1 MKKGLGKGLGALLT
15 NDSINNLENTKDT
28 INEKDK
34 VLEIDINKIQIDK
47 AQPRKSFDEESLLE
61 LANSIKEV
69 GIINPII
76 VKQKDEFYEI
86 ISGERRFRACKI
98 LKLKKIPVLIREYDE
113 IKKLEVALIENIQR
127 ENLNP
132 IEEAMIYKK
141 FQDEFSLSQEEIS
154 ERVGKKRTTI
164 ANAVRLLKLDKRVQN
179 FIIELK
185 ISQGHA
191 KALLTLDNKETQFEL
206 AEKII
211 EESLSVRQTE
221 DLVKKIIENEKLEKE
236 NNKKYETIEDEA
248 RKQAFETIS
257 KQLNQIFG
265 TKVKIKDKN
274 NKGKIEI
281 EYYSEEELERLVGL
295 FKKI

>member
-221 DLVKKIIENEKLEKE
+221 DLV
-236 NNKKYETIEDEA
+236 
-248 RKQAFETIS
+248 
-257 KQLNQIFG
+257 
-265 TKVKIKDKN
+265 
-274 NKGKIEI
+274 
-281 EYYSEEELERLVGL
+281 
-295 FKKI
+295 